1 MKRIIPVLMVGLLVL
16 FTGLVG
22 CEDTYS
28 TAVKYG
34 MRTDPLMIAAQ
45 PGDLGQDVYD
55 PDRPGLLPVLK
66 PQDVMVPANPMSAK
80 GMELFETNK
89 LRDPTLI
96 PADFRQKAEEALTSL
111 FGTPL
116 DPKVEGLETAVRE
129 KLKLDDKELK
139 EGSRLYRIN
148 CVHCHGV
155 PGDGHGPTSRWI
167 SPHPRDFRQG
177 LFKFMS
183 VDQTVKSNRP
193 PRREDL
199 YHTLK
204 NGIEGTGMPSFVLL
218 KLEQLNAIV
227 SYVIHLSIRGKA
239 EFDFIS
245 DAFDYTFDKSANR
258 FTVTAKEGLQP
269 AGVAEAFKEYLNLN
283 LTKWIES
290 QDPKEAIQVAAYD
303 WKYNKKDPKQPEAG
317 EWKIWKDYQKDE
329 DDAKKWLIRGA
340 IAQALFNN
348 EKPRLK
354 EAADI
359 LEMRGDDPKATDCKQ
374 CHTDYGR
381 QAKFKFDQ
389 WGTLVRP
396 NNFTNGVFRGGRR
409 PVDIYHRV
417 HSGISGSGMTPFGKT
432 LSTNSIWDM
441 VDFVQALSYPAMRK
455 KLGVQ
460 ID

>member
-1 MKRIIPVLMVGLLVL
+1 MKRFIPVLVVGLTV
-16 FTGLVG
+16 FFMGLAG

-28 TAVKYG
+28 SAVKYG

-55 PDRPGLLPVLK
+55 PDRPGLLPLFK
-66 PQDVMVPANPMSAK
+66 AQDVLVPENPMSAK
-80 GMELFETNK
+80 GMELFATNK
-89 LRDPTLI
+89 LRDPMLI
-96 PADFRQKAEEALTSL
+96 PADFRQKAEEALTAM

-116 DPKVEGLETAVRE
+116 DPKVEGIEPAARE

-139 EGSRLYRIN
+139 EGSRLYRIH

-155 PGDGHGPTSRWI
+155 AGNGHGPTSRWI
-167 SPHPRDFRQG
+167 NPHPRDFRQG

-204 NGIEGTGMPSFVLL
+204 NGIEGTGMAAFSPLL
-218 KLEQLNAIV
+218 KPEQLNPIV

-245 DAFDYTFDKSANR
+245 DAFDYTFDKATG
-258 FTVTAKEGLQP
+258 FKVVAKEGLEP
-269 AGVAEAFKEYLNLN
+269 AGVAEALKEYLNLN
-283 LTKWIES
+283 ISKWIES
-290 QDPKEAIQVAAYD
+290 QDPKEAIQVPAYD
-303 WKYNKKDPKQPEAG
+303 WNYNKKDPKQPEAG
-317 EWKIWKDYQKDE
+317 EWKIWKDQK
-329 DDAKKWLIRGA
+329 DDAKKALIRGA
-340 IAQALFNN
+340 IARALFNN
-348 EKPRLK
+348 EKPSLP
-354 EAADI
+354 EAAEI
-359 LEMRGDDPKATDCKQ
+359 LEMRGEDPKAVDCKQ

-441 VDFVQALSYPAMRK
+441 VDFVQALSYPAMRS